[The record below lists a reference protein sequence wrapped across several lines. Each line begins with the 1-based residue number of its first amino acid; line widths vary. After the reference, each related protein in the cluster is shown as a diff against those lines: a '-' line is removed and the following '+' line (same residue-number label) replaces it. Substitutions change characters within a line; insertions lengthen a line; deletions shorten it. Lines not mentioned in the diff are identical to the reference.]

1 MDPISWTGIERSYV
15 KVSLDSYMNN
25 DALLGDLPR
34 PLSFLFPILL
44 TLLFHSVTNY
54 SPLRSSIYAFSIS
67 RLDSTRSING
77 RMPSSLEIAKD
88 SSSSDLALARSPS
101 PSRSRRASA

>member
-44 TLLFHSVTNY
+44 TLLFLSVSN
-54 SPLRSSIYAFSIS
+54 PPDA
-67 RLDSTRSING
+67 
-77 RMPSSLEIAKD
+77 
-88 SSSSDLALARSPS
+88 ALAPVPCSV
-101 PSRSRRASA
+101 